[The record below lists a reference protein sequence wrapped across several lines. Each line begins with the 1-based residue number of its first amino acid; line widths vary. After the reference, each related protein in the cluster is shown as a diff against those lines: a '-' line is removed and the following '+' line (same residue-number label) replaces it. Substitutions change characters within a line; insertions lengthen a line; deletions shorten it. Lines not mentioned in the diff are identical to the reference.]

1 MLKTLR
7 SRDLMEALEGI
18 KVKPSTMLAAFGGIL
33 ILAYVVVG
41 ASYFNER
48 SQQSGLRQ
56 QVEAG
61 GGTLSSVGDPRQ
73 TLKDLQDRLTYL
85 QGSLAALQ
93 ISFPTKL
100 DSTAVVQGLVDYAN
114 QSHVSIKQMNGLPA
128 TEVKSQKEGDPGY
141 TALRYSLIIEGG
153 QPEMLSFLSLLEK
166 ETAKT
171 ASAGDVMVTNAGA
184 ANQMTLS
191 VSFYARPESASGA
204 GGTTPTSAAKTGP
217 STAESKPN

>member
-7 SRDLMEALEGI
+7 SRDLMETLEGI
-18 KVKPSTMLAAFGGIL
+18 KVKPSTMLAALGGIL

-48 SQQSGLRQ
+48 SQQSGLKQ

-73 TLKDLQDRLTYL
+73 TLKDLQDRLTDL
-85 QGSLAALQ
+85 QGSLVALQ
-93 ISFPTKL
+93 TAFPTKL
-100 DSTAVVQGLVDYAN
+100 DSTAIVQGLVDYAN

-141 TALRYSLIIEGG
+141 TVLRYTLIVEGG

-166 ETAKT
+166 GTSQTA
-171 ASAGDVMVTNAGA
+171 ALGDVTVANAEG

-191 VSFYARPESASGA
+191 VSFYAGPQSASGA
-204 GGTTPTSAAKTGP
+204 GGTTPTPVPKTVP
-217 STAESKPN
+217 STANSKPN